1 LTNEAAAF
9 DPGFVGFWRAIASLW
24 GIVVEKFG
32 VVVEATAVDT
42 VGAVESVY

>member
-1 LTNEAAAF
+1 LANDAAVF

-32 VVVEATAVDT
+32 VVVEAN
-42 VGAVESVY
+42 GC

>member
-1 LTNEAAAF
+1 MRPPLLIQAN
-9 DPGFVGFWRAIASLW
+9 VGFWRAIASSW
-24 GIVVEKFG
+24 GVVVEKLG